1 MGKLL
6 SVCFDSP
13 GSNVQTGVKKRNM
26 SQRSIRRDKKD
37 QNAPPPPF
45 SPPAWAR
52 PPSPTH
58 DSTGSNKSGGSMLT
72 RQFSMGSVKKKR

>member
-13 GSNVQTGVKKRNM
+13 GPNVQTGVKKRTM
-26 SQRSIRRDKKD
+26 SQRSIKREKPEK
-37 QNAPPPPF
+37 NPPPPPF

-52 PPSPTH
+52 PPSPTQESSGH
-58 DSTGSNKSGGSMLT
+58 NKSGGSILT
-72 RQFSMGSVKKKR
+72 RQFSMGSMKKKR